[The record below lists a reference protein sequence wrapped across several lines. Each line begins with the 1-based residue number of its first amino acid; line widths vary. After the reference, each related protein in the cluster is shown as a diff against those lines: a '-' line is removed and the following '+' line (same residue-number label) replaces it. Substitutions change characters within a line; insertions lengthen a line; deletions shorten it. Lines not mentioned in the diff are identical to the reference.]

1 MTKRTYELVTII
13 TGAVGAVAIG
23 IITYLKLPNAV
34 AINDSIQI
42 VETAILAICGNFA
55 INTADKLSKA
65 K

>member
-1 MTKRTYELVTII
+1 MSKKTYELITVI

-23 IITYLKLPNAV
+23 LITHFNPPYAT

-42 VETAILAICGNFA
+42 VETAILAICGNF
-55 INTADKLSKA
+55 IFKELGK

>member
-1 MTKRTYELVTII
+1 MSKKTYELITVI

-23 IITYLKLPNAV
+23 LITHFNPPYAT

-42 VETAILAICGNFA
+42 AETAILAICGNF
-55 INTADKLSKA
+55 IFKELGK